1 MNRFSFK
8 KGLTFIE
15 LNRRWQLLRRLITGR
30 LQFESDEGEIQNLT
44 DKEVLHLW
52 SSGKW
57 LVDESTLD
65 INGDAIYLVT
75 PADLA
80 TYPIKWQ
87 AIAKRRLHYLKIID
101 PENNKFNLEQWKG
114 LIESASKEIGD
125 IKLPCPA
132 SVHAWWKRYRI
143 TKSINALLPRVKSG
157 YSKKEDPRYTIFEE
171 VIKTVYL
178 NAQKLPILEVVRKVE
193 QRIKLINAHREA
205 DQKIKQIGKSTIYRW
220 VANLR
225 SDISDSSRLGANVA
239 RNKYRS
245 VMGGL
250 KVSQVLERI
259 EIDHT
264 PLDLIVIDKTTMLP
278 LGRAWLTLALDK
290 YSRIVVGFYI
300 SFNPPSSYAVL
311 QCLKQMILI
320 KDDLLKRFPD
330 IKNDWPVFG
339 IPDLLALDN
348 GMDLHADA
356 LKKACLELGIQILYC
371 PAATPE
377 MKGSIE
383 RFFRTINQGLIH
395 KLPGST
401 FSNIDERGDYPAEEL
416 AAIDMETLVHLITKW
431 IVDIYNVTPH
441 RGIGDTPLNKWNE
454 SAKHRIIE
462 LPVYPAQLDVIT
474 GVPAKRTVF
483 HYGIELEGLHYNNR
497 QLQEIRKISGEN
509 MQVELK
515 FYEDQVAYIDV
526 FDPYTKEYL
535 RVEAVHEDYVKD
547 LHREAHRLAR
557 VQARKK
563 FGEQY
568 SMPQLMEA
576 RIDIENI
583 IKDALKA
590 KKMGNRK
597 LAANMLMHD
606 SVSVFESRNPI
617 EEANKSLKRPTLK
630 SPDPLDSGLDDALPD
645 VISKKPNDDDDY
657 NAEEVLI

>member
-1 MNRFSFK
+1 MQRFSFK
-8 KGLTFIE
+8 KGLTFVE
-15 LNRRWQLLRRLITGR
+15 LNTRWQLIRRLITGR
-30 LQFESDEGEIQNLT
+30 LQFESEAGEIRNLT
-44 DKEVLHLW
+44 DKEILHLW
-52 SSGKW
+52 SSQTW
-57 LVDESTLD
+57 LVDVSTLGV
-65 INGDAIYLVT
+65 NGDAIYLVT
-75 PADLA
+75 PADLS
-80 TYPIKWQ
+80 TYPLAWQ
-87 AIAKRRLHYLKIID
+87 ETAKRRLHYINEINPD
-101 PENNKFNLEQWKG
+101 ENKFNKESWQE
-114 LIESASKEIGD
+114 LIAKAAKEID
-125 IKLPCPA
+125 DAKPPCPT
-132 SVHAWWKRYRI
+132 SVQAWWKRYRI

-157 YSKKEDPRYTIFEE
+157 YSKKEDARYSIFED
-171 VIKTVYL
+171 VVKTAFL
-178 NAQKLPILEVVRKVE
+178 NSQKLPILDVVRKVQ
-193 QRIKLINAHREA
+193 QRITLNNAHLE
-205 DQKIKQIGKSTIYRW
+205 QKIKQIGKSTIYRW

-225 SDISDSSRLGANVA
+225 SDISDSSRLGADVA

-250 KVSQVLERI
+250 KVSQILERV

-290 YSRIVVGFYI
+290 HSRIVLGFYI

-339 IPDLLALDN
+339 ISDLLALDN

-377 MKGSIE
+377 MKGSVE

-395 KLPGST
+395 KLPGTT
-401 FSNIDERGDYPAEEL
+401 FSNIDERGDYPSEDM

-431 IVDIYNVTPH
+431 IVDVYNVTPH
-441 RGIGDTPLNKWNE
+441 RGIGDTPLNKWIE
-454 SAKHRIIE
+454 SAKHRAIE
-462 LPVYPAQLDVIT
+462 LPVYPALLDVIT
-474 GVPAKRTVF
+474 GVPAKRTIF
-483 HYGIELEGLHYNNR
+483 HYGIELEGLHYNSR

-509 MQVELK
+509 MQIELK
-515 FYEDQVAYIDV
+515 FYEDQVAFIDV

-535 RVEAVHEDYVKD
+535 RVEAVHDDYAKD
-547 LHREAHRLAR
+547 LHREAHRLSR

-576 RIDIENI
+576 RNDIETM

-590 KKMGNRK
+590 KKMGSRK

-606 SVSVFESRNPI
+606 SVSVFESRDPI
-617 EEANKSLKRPTLK
+617 EDVHKPVKKHVTKAPE
-630 SPDPLDSGLDDALPD
+630 PLESGLDDDLPGLG
-645 VISKKPNDDDDY
+645 VESSKVNNNEAGVPS
-657 NAEEVLI
+657 

>member
-1 MNRFSFK
+1 MIRFSFK

-15 LNRRWQLLRRLITGR
+15 LNTRWQLLRRLITGR
-30 LQFESDEGEIQNLT
+30 LQFESDQGEIQNLR
-44 DKEVLHLW
+44 DKDILHLW
-52 SSGKW
+52 NSGKW
-57 LVDESTLD
+57 LVDESTLG

-75 PADLA
+75 PADLS

-87 AIAKRRLHYLKIID
+87 EIAKRRLHYLKAID
-101 PENNKFNLEQWKG
+101 PDNNKFNSEKWKV
-114 LIESASKEIGD
+114 LVESASKEIGD
-125 IKLPCPA
+125 TKLPCVS

-157 YSKKEDPRYTIFEE
+157 YSKKEDPRYSIFED
-171 VIKTVYL
+171 VVKTVYL
-178 NAQKLPILEVVRKVE
+178 NSQKLPILDVVRKVQ
-193 QRIKLINAHREA
+193 QRVTLVNMHQHK
-205 DQKIKQIGKSTIYRW
+205 KIRQIGQSTIYRW

-225 SDISDSSRLGANVA
+225 SDISDSSRLGADVA
-239 RNKYRS
+239 RNKYRT

-250 KVSQVLERI
+250 KVRQVLERV

-264 PLDLIVIDKTTMLP
+264 PLDFMVIDQTTMLP

-290 YSRIVVGFYI
+290 YSRMVVGFYI

-311 QCLKQMILI
+311 QCLKQLILI

-339 IPDLLALDN
+339 IPNLLALDN
-348 GMDLHADA
+348 GMDLHSDA
-356 LKKACLELGIQILYC
+356 LKKACLELGIEILYC

-377 MKGSIE
+377 MKGSVE

-395 KLPGST
+395 KLPGTT
-401 FSNIDERGDYPAEEL
+401 FSNVGERGDYQAEEM

-431 IVDIYNVTPH
+431 IVDDYNMTPH
-441 RGIGDTPLNKWNE
+441 RGIADTPLNKWIE
-454 SAKHRIIE
+454 SAKHRTIE
-462 LPVYPAQLDVIT
+462 LPVYPAQLEVIT

-509 MQVELK
+509 KKVELK

-526 FDPYTKEYL
+526 FNLYTKEYL
-535 RVEAVHEDYVKD
+535 RVEAVNDDYTMN

-568 SMPQLMEA
+568 SMPQLMDA
-576 RIDIENI
+576 RNDIENI
-583 IKDALKA
+583 IKEALKA

-597 LAANMLMHD
+597 LAANLLMHD

-617 EEANKSLKRPTLK
+617 EEVNAPIKRHVTK
-630 SPDPLDSGLDDALPD
+630 APDPLDSGLDDDLPD
-645 VISKKPNDDDDY
+645 VNHKSSKDPLDG
-657 NAEEVLI
+657 EVSS

>member
-15 LNRRWQLLRRLITGR
+15 LNRRWQLQRRLITGR
-30 LQFESDEGEIQNLT
+30 LQFESDEGEIKNLT

-52 SSGKW
+52 NSSKW
-57 LVDESTLD
+57 LVDETTLG
-65 INGDAIYLVT
+65 INSDAIYLVT
-75 PADLA
+75 PRDLS
-80 TYPIKWQ
+80 TYPAKWQ
-87 AIAKRRLHYLKIID
+87 EIAKKRLHYLNTIN
-101 PENNKFNLEQWKG
+101 PQNNKYNRERWKP
-114 LIESASKEIGD
+114 LIAKAAIEIGD
-125 IKLPCPA
+125 KRPPSPS
-132 SVHAWWKRYRI
+132 SVQSWWKRYHV
-143 TKSINALLPRVKSG
+143 TKSITALLPRAQNG
-157 YSKKEDPRYTIFEE
+157 YLRKEDARYSIFEE
-171 VIKTVYL
+171 IIKTVYL
-178 NAQKLPILEVVRKVE
+178 NAQKLPILELVRKVQ
-193 QRIKLINAHREA
+193 QRVVLLNMHREK
-205 DQKIKQIGKSTIYRW
+205 KIKQIGKSTIYNW

-225 SDISDSSRLGANVA
+225 SDISDSSRLGADVA

-250 KVSQVLERI
+250 KVSQILERV

-290 YSRIVVGFYI
+290 HSRTVVGFYI

-311 QCLKQMILI
+311 QCLKQLILP

-348 GMDLHADA
+348 GMDLHSDA
-356 LKKACLELGIQILYC
+356 LKKACLELGIQILFC

-377 MKGSIE
+377 MKGSVE

-395 KLPGST
+395 HLPGTT
-401 FSNIDERGDYPAEEL
+401 FSNIAERGDYPAEGL

-431 IVDIYNVTPH
+431 IVDVYNVTPH
-441 RGIGDTPLNKWNE
+441 KSIGDTPKNKWMD
-454 SAKHRIIE
+454 SVKHRIID

-526 FDPYTKEYL
+526 FDPYAKEYL
-535 RVEAVHEDYVKD
+535 RVDAVHEDYAKD
-547 LHREAHRLAR
+547 LHREAHRLSR

-576 RIDIENI
+576 RNDIETI

-590 KKMGNRK
+590 KKMGSRK

-606 SVSVFESRNPI
+606 STSVFESRNPI
-617 EEANKSLKRPTLK
+617 EEVHKPINKPVSKA
-630 SPDPLDSGLDDALPD
+630 PDPLESGLDDDLPIVSGKAVD
-645 VISKKPNDDDDY
+645 TDEGV
-657 NAEEVLI
+657 AE

>member
-1 MNRFSFK
+1 MQRFSFK

-15 LNRRWQLLRRLITGR
+15 LNTRWQLIRRLITGR
-30 LQFESDEGEIQNLT
+30 LQFESENGEIRNLT

-52 SSGKW
+52 NTQQW
-57 LVDESTLD
+57 LVDVSTLGV
-65 INGDAIYLVT
+65 NGDVIYLVT
-75 PADLA
+75 PADLS
-80 TYPIKWQ
+80 TYPMQWQ
-87 AIAKRRLHYLKIID
+87 EVAKRRLHYINQIKPD
-101 PENNKFNLEQWKG
+101 ENKFNKKLWRE
-114 LIESASKEIGD
+114 LIIKAAKEIND
-125 IKLPCPA
+125 INPPCPE
-132 SVHAWWKRYRI
+132 SVHGWWKRYRI
-143 TKSINALLPRVKSG
+143 TKSINALLPRVKNG
-157 YSKKEDPRYTIFEE
+157 FSKKEDARYSIFEE
-171 VIKTVYL
+171 VIKTAYL
-178 NAQKLPILEVVRKVE
+178 NAQKLPLIDVVRKIQ
-193 QRIKLINAHREA
+193 QRIVLLNMHREE
-205 DQKIKQIGKSTIYRW
+205 KIKQIGKSTIYRW

-225 SDISDSSRLGANVA
+225 RDISDSSRLGADVA

-250 KVSQVLERI
+250 KVSQILERV

-278 LGRAWLTLALDK
+278 LGRAWLTLAIDK
-290 YSRIVVGFYI
+290 HSRMVVGFYI

-311 QCLKQMILI
+311 QCLKQMILT

-377 MKGSIE
+377 MKGSVE

-395 KLPGST
+395 KLPGTT
-401 FSNIDERGDYPAEEL
+401 FSNIDERGDYPSEDM
-416 AAIDMETLVHLITKW
+416 AAIDMETLVHLVTKW
-431 IVDIYNVTPH
+431 IVDVYNVTPH
-441 RGIGDTPLNKWNE
+441 RGIGDTPLNKWMD
-454 SAKHRIIE
+454 SAKHRIVD

-474 GVPAKRTVF
+474 GVPAKRTIF
-483 HYGIELEGLHYNNR
+483 HYGLELEGLHYNSR

-509 MQVELK
+509 MKVELK
-515 FYEDQVAYIDV
+515 FYEDQVAFIDV
-526 FDPYTKEYL
+526 FDPYAKEYL

-547 LHREAHRLAR
+547 LHREAHRLSR

-576 RIDIENI
+576 RDDIETI

-590 KKMGNRK
+590 KKMASRK

-606 SVSVFESRNPI
+606 STSVFESRNPI
-617 EEANKSLKRPTLK
+617 EDVHKPIKKHVFKAPE
-630 SPDPLDSGLDDALPD
+630 PLQSGLDDDLPQLR
-645 VISKKPNDDDDY
+645 VLSSTKTNNDD
-657 NAEEVLI
+657 EMPS